1 MRRAAVTC
9 IAVGTAP
16 EELRGYARQWPG
28 SRYAPWWPAVAR
40 DVEALTAR
48 GLTARH
54 AERALRDGDPEV
66 RTSWTA
72 SAPGARKAAKIF
84 AAVVTS
90 GDVRDMARGAP
101 APSKPMLRARSPTRW
116 TSSLRL
122 LRSSGLG
129 TVGGERRPYED
140 QLRRP
145 RRRAAA
151 GPGQRR
157 APRAA
162 RRDGARAR

>member
-1 MRRAAVTC
+1 MKTLTETAPSIHAEAPAALDPAEVRRAAVTC

-101 APSKPMLRARSPTRW
+101 APSKPMLRAIADAMDELT
-116 TSSLRL
+116 
-122 LRSSGLG
+122 
-129 TVGGERRPYED
+129 
-140 QLRRP
+140 
-145 RRRAAA
+145 AAA
-151 GPGQRR
+151 EVLRPG
-157 APRAA
+157 
-162 RRDGARAR
+162 DGRQ